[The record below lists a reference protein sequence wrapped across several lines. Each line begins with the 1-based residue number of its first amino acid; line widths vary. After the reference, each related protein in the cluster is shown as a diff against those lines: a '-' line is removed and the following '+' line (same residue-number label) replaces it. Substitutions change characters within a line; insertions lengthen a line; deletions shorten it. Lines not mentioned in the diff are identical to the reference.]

1 MLKAVKASL
10 AFMTPTERSKWYFLT
25 GLRAMLSL
33 LDLFGVF
40 AIGFVVTSTAVFL
53 TEGSNPNRVVEVAG
67 LQIPAV
73 NAQTLPWA
81 AGLVL
86 ALFLLKALFSL
97 LLLRKAAYFVAR
109 IEARAARTIAEIALG
124 GDLGSARER
133 SREDVMFA
141 VQAGS
146 PAAFNILLNAANTFL
161 SEATLFV
168 LICVGFFLVNPAAT
182 FAAILYFGIVAL
194 LIQFFLGSLMT
205 RAGETG
211 AKSTVEAN
219 TAISDLISVFRELVV
234 ARKQQKYIDGIYR
247 ARFAAAD
254 SAANSYFLNGMP
266 RYILEASLLVGI
278 TLFVLSQA
286 LTENIVSA
294 AGTLGVFLTGGFRL
308 TASLLPL
315 QSALLRIKSFAPA
328 AKSAHL
334 VLASFQTGNKKPH
347 NHLDMSQ
354 RWGELAKPKPATVV
368 FQNVTFKYADATV
381 DAISDVSF
389 EIKPGSQV
397 GLIGQSGAGK
407 STIADLMCGVL
418 APTSGFIRITQ
429 ALSQGAL
436 AGSHVSAGYVP
447 QRPGMVSGTIAENV
461 ALGEYPAEINRE
473 AVLAALDAANLGEMM
488 SHLPEGIDTQ
498 LGKLQDGLSGGQ
510 MQRIGLARAL
520 YLQPSLLV
528 MDEATSALD
537 AQSEAEIRKALDAMK
552 GKVTLVI
559 IAHRLNT
566 IQHADEV
573 FFLERGK
580 VKDSGKFKELLSR
593 NPSIARTVSL
603 MKVEQH

>member
-1 MLKAVKASL
+1 MLKAIKASL
-10 AFMTPTERSKWYFLT
+10 SFMTTKERSKWYFLT
-25 GLRAMLSL
+25 GLRALLSL
-33 LDLFGVF
+33 LDLVGIL
-40 AIGFVVTSTAVFL
+40 AIGFVVTSTAIFL
-53 TEGSNPNRVVEVAG
+53 TEGSNPNRVLEVWG

-73 NAQTLPWA
+73 NAQTLPWV

-86 ALFLLKALFSL
+86 ALFLFKALLSI
-97 LLLRKAAYFVAR
+97 LLLRKAAYFVAK

-146 PAAFNILLNAANTFL
+146 PAAFNILLNAANTFVT
-161 SEATLFV
+161 EATLFA

-182 FAAILYFGIVAL
+182 FAAILYFGLVAV

-205 RAGETG
+205 RAGEI
-211 AKSTVEAN
+211 AKKSTVEAN

-234 ARKQQKYIDGIYR
+234 ARKQHKYIDGIYR
-247 ARFAAAD
+247 ARLAAAD
-254 SAANSYFLNGMP
+254 SSANTYFLNGMP
-266 RYILEASLLVGI
+266 RYIIEASLLVGV
-278 TLFVLSQA
+278 TLFVLAQA
-286 LTENIVSA
+286 LTGDIVSA

-315 QSALLRIKSFAPA
+315 QSALLTIKSFSPA
-328 AKSAHL
+328 ANSAHT
-334 VLASFQTGNKKPH
+334 VLASSKSSNIRTVDDSKISVSEEKIAH
-347 NHLDMSQ
+347 
-354 RWGELAKPKPATVV
+354 AKPSTVV
-368 FQNVTFKYADATV
+368 FENVTFKYADAAI
-381 DAISDVSF
+381 DALSHVSF
-389 EIKPGSQV
+389 EIRPGSQV
-397 GLIGQSGAGK
+397 GLIGPSGAGK

-418 APTSGFIRITQ
+418 APTSGFIRINTANAQ
-429 ALSQGAL
+429 AGA
-436 AGSHVSAGYVP
+436 ADAMVKVGYVP

-461 ALGEYPAEINRE
+461 ALGESFMEINRE
-473 AVLAALDAANLGEMM
+473 SVMTALDAANLTKII
-488 SHLPEGIDTQ
+488 SNLPDGIDTQ

-510 MQRIGLARAL
+510 IQRIGLARAL

-537 AQSEAEIRKALDAMK
+537 AQSEAEIRMALDAMK

-566 IQHADEV
+566 IQHVDEV
-573 FFLERGK
+573 LYLENGQ
-580 VKDSGKFKELLSR
+580 VKDSGKFQDLVSR
-593 NPSIARTVSL
+593 NPSIAKTVSL
-603 MKVEQH
+603 MRVEQD

>member
-1 MLKAVKASL
+1 
-10 AFMTPTERSKWYFLT
+10 MTPKERSKWYFLT
-25 GLRAMLSL
+25 GLRALLSL
-33 LDLFGVF
+33 LDLVGIL
-40 AIGFVVTSTAVFL
+40 AIGFVVTSTAIFL
-53 TEGSNPNRVVEVAG
+53 TEGSNPNRVLDVAG

-73 NAQTLPWA
+73 NAQTLPWV

-86 ALFLLKALFSL
+86 ALFLFKALFSI
-97 LLLRKAAYFVAR
+97 LLLRKAAYFVAK

-161 SEATLFV
+161 TEATLFA
-168 LICVGFFLVNPAAT
+168 LICVGFFLVNPTAT
-182 FAAILYFGIVAL
+182 FAAILYFGLNAV

-205 RAGETG
+205 RAGEI
-211 AKSTVEAN
+211 AKKSTVEAN
-219 TAISDLISVFRELVV
+219 TAISDLISVFRELLV
-234 ARKQQKYIDGIYR
+234 ARKQHRYIDGIYR
-247 ARFAAAD
+247 ARLAAAD
-254 SAANSYFLNGMP
+254 SSANTYFLNGMP
-266 RYILEASLLVGI
+266 RYIIEASLLVGV
-278 TLFVLSQA
+278 TLFVLAQA
-286 LTENIVSA
+286 LTGDIVSA

-315 QSALLRIKSFAPA
+315 QSALLTIKSFAPA
-328 AKSAHL
+328 ANSAHM
-334 VLASFQTGNKKPH
+334 VLASSKSSNIKTGDDSRIPVSEEKIAQAIP
-347 NHLDMSQ
+347 S
-354 RWGELAKPKPATVV
+354 TVV
-368 FQNVTFKYADATV
+368 FENVTFKYADAAS
-381 DAISDVSF
+381 DALSDVSF
-389 EIKPGSQV
+389 KIRPGSQV
-397 GLIGQSGAGK
+397 GLIGPSGAGK
-407 STIADLMCGVL
+407 STVADLMCGVL
-418 APTSGFIRITQ
+418 APTSGAIRINP
-429 ALSQGAL
+429 ALSQGVTTDAN
-436 AGSHVSAGYVP
+436 VTVGYVP

-461 ALGEYPAEINRE
+461 ALGESPIEINRE
-473 AVLAALDAANLGEMM
+473 SVMAALEAANLTEII
-488 SHLPEGIDTQ
+488 SDLPDGIDTQ

-537 AQSEAEIRKALDAMK
+537 AQSEGEIRKALDAMK

-566 IQHADEV
+566 IQHVDEV
-573 FFLERGK
+573 FYLENGQ
-580 VKDSGKFKELLSR
+580 VKDSGKFQELVSR

-603 MKVEQH
+603 MKVEQD